1 MHIYYKY
8 KYLYFIINE
17 KMFKN
22 IYYKIMNE
30 KYPQDWKMIFENNII
45 NIDKEN
51 LIKYISFNNNT
62 ESGEININ
70 YIIFGYNLLIN

>member
-8 KYLYFIINE
+8 NLYFIINE
-17 KMFKN
+17 KMIKN

-70 YIIFGYNLLIN
+70 YIIFGYNVLIN